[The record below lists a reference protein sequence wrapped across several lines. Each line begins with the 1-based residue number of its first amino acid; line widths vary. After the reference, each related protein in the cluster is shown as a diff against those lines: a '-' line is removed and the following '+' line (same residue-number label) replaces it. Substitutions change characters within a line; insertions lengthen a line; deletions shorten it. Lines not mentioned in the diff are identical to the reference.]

1 VRYQHTSPAKGE
13 VATPRNRKR
22 HYDVIILSLFMV
34 FHNLK
39 FQRMQG
45 VMAAVP
51 HAIAYAFFVRAYLA
65 FGNLPTKFERSG
77 EHEHF

>member
-1 VRYQHTSPAKGE
+1 MVWFQHTSPAKGD
-13 VATPRNRKR
+13 VTTPRNRKR

-39 FQRMQG
+39 FRRMQG
-45 VMAAVP
+45 VMAAMLP
-51 HAIAYAFFVRAYLA
+51 AFTYAFFVIAL
-65 FGNLPTKFERSG
+65 GDLPTKSERSG